1 MRVITAVFAFIAV
14 SLGSN
19 GHAGAP
25 DYGPDLERFTY
36 PHPVSEFEFTSQRE
50 PVSMAFMDVQP
61 EQEPAATVVLLH
73 GKNFCGA
80 YWHQTI
86 DHLAARGYRVVVPD
100 QIGFCKS
107 SKPEAYQY
115 TFAQLAD
122 NTRKL
127 LDALDVEQVKL
138 LGHSMGG
145 MLATR
150 FALQYP
156 DRVEHL
162 AMLNPIGLED
172 WRAMGVPYRSVDQ
185 IFESEMEKDY
195 ESIREYQKTYYYDGN
210 WNSNYDRWA
219 RMLAATYESDERDR
233 VAWAQART
241 ADMVM
246 TQPVLYQF
254 DQLEMP
260 VTLLIGDRDRTAIG
274 RPLVDDELGERMG
287 DYTTLGDRAL
297 ERLQDGELILFEG
310 IGHMPHIEAPEQY
323 LEALDGLFQADLEE

>member
-1 MRVITAVFAFIAV
+1 MRAMTVILAFAIACFT
-14 SLGSN
+14 
-19 GHAGAP
+19 GASQADSP
-25 DYGPDLERFTY
+25 DYGANLERFTY
-36 PHPVSEFEFTSQRE
+36 PYPVSEFEFTSQRE

-61 EQEPAATVVLLH
+61 EDEAIGTVVLLH

-86 DHLAARGYRVVVPD
+86 DHLVANGYRVVVPD

-122 NTRKL
+122 NTRQL
-127 LDALDVEQVKL
+127 LDALGIEAVSL

-156 DRVEHL
+156 DRVEQL

-172 WRAMGVPYRSVDQ
+172 WRALGVPYRSVDQ
-185 IFESEMEKDY
+185 IFEAEMQKDY
-195 ESIREYQKTYYYDGN
+195 DSIREYQQTYYYDGN

-219 RMLAATYESDERDR
+219 RMLAATYESDDQER

-274 RPLVDDELGERMG
+274 RPLVDEELGEQMG
-287 DYTTLGDRAL
+287 DYTTLGDRTL

-310 IGHMPHIEAPEQY
+310 IGHMPHIEAPDRY
-323 LEALDGLFQADLEE
+323 LEALDQVFSEQ

>member
-1 MRVITAVFAFIAV
+1 MRLITAVSVFVVACF
-14 SLGSN
+14 SG
-19 GHAGAP
+19 AGVADAP
-25 DYGPDLERFTY
+25 DYGADLQHFTY
-36 PHPVSEFEFTSQRE
+36 PHPVSEFEFMSQRE

-61 EQEPAATVVLLH
+61 VEDAIGTVVLLH

-86 DHLAARGYRVVVPD
+86 DHLVEQGYRIVVPD

-127 LDALDVEQVKL
+127 LDALGIESVSV

-156 DRVEHL
+156 ERVEQL
-162 AMLNPIGLED
+162 VMLNPIGLED
-172 WRAMGVPYRSVDQ
+172 WRALGVPYRSVDQ
-185 IFESEMEKDY
+185 IFDAEMQKDY
-195 ESIREYQKTYYYDGN
+195 ESIRDYQRTYYYDGN

-219 RMLAATYESDERDR
+219 RMLAATYESDECER

-254 DQLEMP
+254 DQLAMP

-274 RPLVDDELGERMG
+274 RPLVDDELAEQMG
-287 DYTTLGDRAL
+287 DYTTLGDRTL
-297 ERLQDGELILFEG
+297 ERLQHGELILFEG
-310 IGHMPHIEAPEQY
+310 IGHMPHIEAPDRY
-323 LEALDGLFQADLEE
+323 LEALDQVFPDAD